1 MNKDDLSDERLALL
15 HQQKRVNAFFVIYKR
30 YHNYGYAVIYRT
42 LEKYKLVN
50 ALKDERDA
58 ILYDAIMEG
67 LKAFD
72 NTRGTFRKLMSSI
85 LEHETI
91 NYVREFRKD
100 PLSDYISL
108 DSTLVEGTN
117 LRFADSLTF
126 ADKSAS
132 PQELVNFN
140 ERNIKVEKNYSG
152 IHKRKIKSMMHLK
165 EIGYTYHEIAI
176 KFDISEKAVR
186 SIFYRIKR
194 KINTK
199 DNNKIKK

>member
-85 LEHETI
+85 LEPYSIRLFI
-91 NYVREFRKD
+91 NSPDGVDNKSNSPITQSF
-100 PLSDYISL
+100 SIH
-108 DSTLVEGTN
+108 N
-117 LRFADSLTF
+117 LL
-126 ADKSAS
+126 
-132 PQELVNFN
+132 
-140 ERNIKVEKNYSG
+140 
-152 IHKRKIKSMMHLK
+152 
-165 EIGYTYHEIAI
+165 IA
-176 KFDISEKAVR
+176 
-186 SIFYRIKR
+186 
-194 KINTK
+194 
-199 DNNKIKK
+199 